1 MKQLSGLLI
10 LVILAQCAQQQGN
23 WLENNIIPIRTLA
36 PEDEDYADLMPLKE
50 KIGQARVVMLGEQ
63 EHGDGSTY
71 AAKSRMAKFLHQEMG
86 FNIVAFESGFFGVN
100 KAWDDYRAGKAVYQ
114 KVLDQLYIFWPES
127 TMCAEF
133 FQYVENSQNTA
144 RPITLSGFDNQQI
157 TRVAIDDFIPG
168 IDSLLNIHQ
177 IRLSTEDLAFFQTTV
192 ADLMTHFYDHQFSPE
207 NQQRF
212 FTTVAYIKQSFE
224 KNSVPAFWVQS
235 LDNLKGFAEHA
246 WYFWNDQEADMANH
260 NWRDIQMAKNF
271 MWLYRKKFKEEKILI
286 WAANGHTLKT
296 DTLFDVEVAGYK
308 PHIRQYPMGEVL
320 YDSLGQDLYAVGFTS
335 YHGAYAKLQYDP
347 EASDWMFV
355 PLDFGTVDSL
365 SLEYELKQIGHPYAF
380 LNLKNEN
387 TPWLETERRM
397 RVWRPD
403 YVRGRLPDLYDGIFY
418 IEEMK
423 PNQKI
428 N

>member
-1 MKQLSGLLI
+1 
-10 LVILAQCAQQQGN
+10 
-23 WLENNIIPIRTLA
+23 
-36 PEDEDYADLMPLKE
+36 
-50 KIGQARVVMLGEQ
+50 
-63 EHGDGSTY
+63 
-71 AAKSRMAKFLHQEMG
+71 
-86 FNIVAFESGFFGVN
+86 
-100 KAWDDYRAGKAVYQ
+100 
-114 KVLDQLYIFWPES
+114 
-127 TMCAEF
+127 
-133 FQYVENSQNTA
+133 
-144 RPITLSGFDNQQI
+144 
-157 TRVAIDDFIPG
+157 
-168 IDSLLNIHQ
+168 
-177 IRLSTEDLAFFQTTV
+177 
-192 ADLMTHFYDHQFSPE
+192 
-207 NQQRF
+207 
-212 FTTVAYIKQSFE
+212 
-224 KNSVPAFWVQS
+224 
-235 LDNLKGFAEHA
+235 
-246 WYFWNDQEADMANH
+246 
-260 NWRDIQMAKNF
+260 
-271 MWLYRKKFKEEKILI
+271 
-286 WAANGHTLKT
+286 
-296 DTLFDVEVAGYK
+296 
-308 PHIRQYPMGEVL
+308 MGEVL